1 MNWNFLT
8 ADATAAANTDA
19 TTAAEQATGFAGF
32 FQQYGMIIILV
43 AIFAIMYFLMIRP
56 QKKQQKKDAEM
67 RNNLTVGDEIITIG
81 GIMGKV
87 VTVKEDSVIIETGSD
102 KNKMRILRSA
112 ISRVVSNEA
121 QK

>member
-8 ADATAAANTDA
+8 AAA
-19 TTAAEQATGFAGF
+19 TTAANSTETTTELTGFAKVWANWS
-32 FQQYGMIIILV
+32 MPIILV

-67 RNNLTVGDEIITIG
+67 RNNLSVGDDIITIG
-81 GIMGKV
+81 GIMGKI

-112 ISRVVSNEA
+112 ISRVVPANEA
-121 QK
+121 QR

>member
-8 ADATAAANTDA
+8 AATSAANTDA
-19 TTAAEQATGFAGF
+19 TTVAELTGFAGF
-32 FQQYGMIIILV
+32 FSKYSMIIILV
-43 AIFAIMYFLMIRP
+43 LIFAVMYFLMIRP

-67 RNNLTVGDEIITIG
+67 RNNLSVGDDIITIG
-81 GIMGKV
+81 GIMGKI

-112 ISRVVSNEA
+112 ISRVVPANEVR
-121 QK
+121 

>member
-8 ADATAAANTDA
+8 ASTDTTTEAAQ
-19 TTAAEQATGFAGF
+19 ELTGFQAF
-32 FQQYGMIIILV
+32 FSQYGMIIILV

-67 RNNLTVGDEIITIG
+67 RNNLSVGDEIITIG
-81 GIMGKV
+81 GIMGKI

-121 QK
+121 K

>member
-8 ADATAAANTDA
+8 AA
-19 TTAAEQATGFAGF
+19 TTAANTTDTTTAAELTGFAKVWAN
-32 FQQYGMIIILV
+32 YGMIIILV

-67 RNNLTVGDEIITIG
+67 RNNIAVGDDIITIG
-81 GIMGKV
+81 GIMGKI

-112 ISRVVSNEA
+112 ISRVVPANEV
-121 QK
+121 QR

>member
-8 ADATAAANTDA
+8 VAEASAAATEDA
-19 TTAAEQATGFAGF
+19 AKQPTSYIT
-32 FQQYGMIIILV
+32 IIILV

-67 RNNLTVGDEIITIG
+67 RNNLAVGDDIITIG
-81 GIMGKV
+81 GIMGKI

-112 ISRVVSNEA
+112 ISRVVPANEA
-121 QK
+121 QR